1 MRLGGLG
8 LFSARD
14 VGAYAFVASRAQSWE
29 LQDHILRNGGVAGLD
44 PDYQH
49 ALERLNVSLPDLD
62 IGGFSNKDT
71 APSKPQ
77 KTLANA
83 LFSKIAQ
90 SLGEAFDL
98 SPRQK
103 AVFECLKGPHAQ
115 EFLTVIPIEGLGQ
128 CMSAVEYRT
137 ILKYRLM
144 IPMYPE
150 DETYPICRKACMD
163 KYGEHAVHCKELPGF
178 KYRHDGVRDV
188 LGDILRRAGISAKK
202 EAPVNFLT
210 DPMEG
215 RSTLR
220 PADLLVFGWAGGKH
234 ACVDLTG
241 VSHLV
246 GLRENGFV
254 AGLAARKAESK
265 KVDKHAKACA
275 ENQHVFI
282 HFAFDTFGSL
292 APEAINFLTRVQQLK
307 KHPSLD
313 AKLSD
318 ICIGTSA
325 APTYL
330 PSHSFQTEDSTG
342 NLLKEFNLIDG
353 GVAANNPTLVAISEV
368 TKEITIGSPNFFP
381 IKPMDYGR
389 FLVLSLG
396 TGSLEFQ
403 EKYDAAKSS
412 SWGVL
417 GWLAGG
423 GSTPLVDVFSHASS
437 DMVDYHISTVFQ
449 ALHSQEN
456 YLRIQVFVDFVSKDL
471 FKLVQTMLIIRA

>member
-1 MRLGGLG
+1 MGVAKLLFGLRTCQPQLMEDAASRFDDGLRKAIEDIVVGGGPFFGDLQWRLASLPMRLGGLG

-29 LQDHILRNGGVAGLD
+29 LQDHILRNGGVVGLD
-44 PDYQH
+44 PDYQQ

-150 DETYPICRKACMD
+150 DETCPICRKACMD

-178 KYRHDGVRDV
+178 KYRHDWVRDV
-188 LGDILRRAGISAKK
+188 LGEILRRAGISAKK

-241 VSHLV
+241 VSPLV

-282 HFAFDTFGSL
+282 PFAFDTFGSL
-292 APEAINFLTRVQQLK
+292 APEAINFLTRVQRVIHSNCSTPRGQGFVFGRLGFAIQKGLAAQLV
-307 KHPSLD
+307 
-313 AKLSD
+313 AR
-318 ICIGTSA
+318 
-325 APTYL
+325 L
-330 PSHSFQTEDSTG
+330 PS
-342 NLLKEFNLIDG
+342 
-353 GVAANNPTLVAISEV
+353 
-368 TKEITIGSPNFFP
+368 
-381 IKPMDYGR
+381 
-389 FLVLSLG
+389 VL
-396 TGSLEFQ
+396 
-403 EKYDAAKSS
+403 
-412 SWGVL
+412 
-417 GWLAGG
+417 
-423 GSTPLVDVFSHASS
+423 
-437 DMVDYHISTVFQ
+437 M
-449 ALHSQEN
+449 
-456 YLRIQVFVDFVSKDL
+456 
-471 FKLVQTMLIIRA
+471 

>member
-29 LQDHILRNGGVAGLD
+29 LQDHILRNSGVVGLD
-44 PDYQH
+44 PDYQQ

-150 DETYPICRKACMD
+150 DETCPICRKACMD

-178 KYRHDGVRDV
+178 KYRHDWVRDV

-241 VSHLV
+241 VSPLV

-254 AGLAARKAESK
+254 AGLAARKA
-265 KVDKHAKACA
+265 
-275 ENQHVFI
+275 
-282 HFAFDTFGSL
+282 
-292 APEAINFLTRVQQLK
+292 
-307 KHPSLD
+307 
-313 AKLSD
+313 
-318 ICIGTSA
+318 
-325 APTYL
+325 
-330 PSHSFQTEDSTG
+330 
-342 NLLKEFNLIDG
+342 
-353 GVAANNPTLVAISEV
+353 
-368 TKEITIGSPNFFP
+368 
-381 IKPMDYGR
+381 
-389 FLVLSLG
+389 
-396 TGSLEFQ
+396 
-403 EKYDAAKSS
+403 
-412 SWGVL
+412 
-417 GWLAGG
+417 
-423 GSTPLVDVFSHASS
+423 
-437 DMVDYHISTVFQ
+437 
-449 ALHSQEN
+449 
-456 YLRIQVFVDFVSKDL
+456 
-471 FKLVQTMLIIRA
+471 